1 MPVHERKQMPMPLH
15 LLRLLRQAL
24 GRQPPLRPK
33 LPRVLAPEL
42 LRRIDVPNRH
52 RDLLPLRDRN
62 MVRDLAVRQAQRPRE
77 RDHVVLGRDAR
88 RHRER
93 RVHPQDLVH
102 DCVEV
107 VQPRAVRELLPAR
120 VRRRELLLE
129 LFAQPR
135 LRLWLPRQLDQGPL
149 RRKVCERLRQ
159 VCVRKDTYGE
169 TDCYETMSGSECGQE
184 NTVTY
189 WMWSHSQPR

>member
-1 MPVHERKQMPMPLH
+1 MWSSRE
-15 LLRLLRQAL
+15 AL
-24 GRQPPLRPK
+24 VRWDGQGR
-33 LPRVLAPEL
+33 VEAE
-42 LRRIDVPNRH
+42 
-52 RDLLPLRDRN
+52 
-62 MVRDLAVRQAQRPRE
+62 
-77 RDHVVLGRDAR
+77 
-88 RHRER
+88 
-93 RVHPQDLVH
+93 DLVH
-102 DCVEV
+102 DSVEV
-107 VQPRAVRELLPAR
+107 MQAGAVRELFPSWI
-120 VRRRELLLE
+120 VVGELLLE

-135 LRLWLPRQLDQGPL
+135 LRLRLPRQLDQGPL